1 MGDYVCTAKN
11 REGVV
16 TATTRIIVAGP
27 AMITGPPRNLTKLE
41 GDKTE
46 LVCITK
52 ALPSNV
58 TYRWFH
64 NGTEVTQLS
73 WLNPRASIKRDGTLF
88 VNPTTAED
96 MGRFTCEVSNGI
108 GQPDTA
114 SAFLSVECKQCP
126 IPFRSSHSSLVYPIF
141 PSRDRSCARRVLAHD
156 PVPAAGPVRR
166 RALLRA
172 GESGLPVHHVDEGP
186 ETLRPERPAERGVAE
201 ERVAAVPQRE
211 PGNSGS
217 VPLHSLQR
225 ARNGRPLQHHGNP
238 RAGYA
243 AVQ

>member
-73 WLNPRASIKRDGTLF
+73 WLNPRTSIKRDGTLF
-88 VNPTTAED
+88 INPTTAED

-114 SAFLSVECKQCP
+114 SAFLSVECK
-126 IPFRSSHSSLVYPIF
+126 SSPSFLIHHSLT
-141 PSRDRSCARRVLAHD
+141 VLLLTD
-156 PVPAAGPVRR
+156 PA
-166 RALLRA
+166 
-172 GESGLPVHHVDEGP
+172 
-186 ETLRPERPAERGVAE
+186 
-201 ERVAAVPQRE
+201 RVAYSPTIQFLPLGQSGVVRCYVQANPAFQFITWTKDQR
-211 PGNSGS
+211 PFDPNALPNVVSLKNGS
-217 VPLHSLQR
+217 LLF
-225 ARNGRPLQHHGNP
+225 RNVNQETQGAYRCTPYNEHGTGGPSNTMEVLV
-238 RAGYA
+238 RGMLNN
-243 AVQ
+243 